1 MQVSIPREKL
11 NELVENY
18 NCTQEEAAKAYLT
31 AQDRAKEA
39 FSETLDDILGPKQKT
54 TERAVKCYTPT
65 EIKQHLDKYVIG
77 QEEYKKR
84 ICIAASYHF
93 AMLKYHIALT

>member
-1 MQVSIPREKL
+1 MQVTIPRKEID
-11 NELVENY
+11 ELVKNY

-39 FSETLDDILGPKQKT
+39 FTETLADLLGPTQQT
-54 TERAVKCYTPT
+54 TARDIKCYTPK
-65 EIKQHLDKYVIG
+65 EIKHHLDKYVVG

-93 AMLKYHIALT
+93 AMI